1 VELSARAAAGYPKSA
16 DLAGEEIQLR
26 LLGPEDAVKLHEL
39 FLSLPPSD
47 LLFLQRD
54 VTDSHEIDAWIRD
67 VEHGDSI
74 TLLAEAE
81 GTLFGEATLHRSPV
95 PWTRHVASV
104 RVITAAIQ
112 RGRGLG
118 RLLLEEIAQ
127 LAAPSGI
134 EKLVAEMTVEQVAAR
149 RLFEAHGFREEGRY
163 RSYVKDRRRV
173 AHDLV
178 VMTRDGPS
186 LSSTQPVQPVAD
198 LAWRCTACGHV
209 TPAAEA
215 PARCPDCGAP
225 SENLSETEG
234 SSPS

>member
-1 VELSARAAAGYPKSA
+1 VESSASPVAGYPKA
-16 DLAGEEIQLR
+16 VDLAGEEIQLR
-26 LLGPEDAVKLHEL
+26 LLGPDDAVKLHEL

-54 VTDSHEIDAWIRD
+54 VTDSHEIDAWVRD
-67 VEHGDSI
+67 VEGGDAI

-118 RLLLEEIAQ
+118 RLLLEEVAQ

-134 EKLVAEMTVEQVAAR
+134 EKLIAEMTVEQVAAR
-149 RLFEAHGFREEGRY
+149 RLFEALGFKEEGRY
-163 RSYVKDRRRV
+163 HAYVKDRSGV
-173 AHDLV
+173 AHDLI
-178 VMTRDGPS
+178 VMTRDRPS
-186 LSSTQPVQPVAD
+186 LGAVPGAQATAD
-198 LAWRCTACGHV
+198 VAWRCHACGHV
-209 TPAAEA
+209 TPATEA

-225 SENLSETEG
+225 GENFSETEG
-234 SSPS
+234 STSS